1 MRETKGVQKVQL
13 ELCLVR
19 VQVWDLVNSRLFKLK
34 TQTQLVQ
41 KGLQLFSL
49 LNCQLYL
56 NKFLL
61 LYWSSSLKTS
71 NSGSTIV
78 IGASYLFL
86 GDSYF

>member
-1 MRETKGVQKVQL
+1 MDRLMRETKGVQKVQL

-49 LNCQLYL
+49 LNCKGCQQN
-56 NKFLL
+56 NKKCTNNCVCK
-61 LYWSSSLKTS
+61 SAK
-71 NSGSTIV
+71 N
-78 IGASYLFL
+78 
-86 GDSYF
+86 